1 MYGAKKWLLYPPE
14 HQVMSNRQILEYM
27 ETDMRD
33 FESRTDGRGFRART
47 CVQTAGDVMIV
58 PESWGHGVLNIQ
70 ESIAVATEVKDAL
83 WRIRHG
89 LGLLSSI
96 PLNNNPRGSKK

>member
-1 MYGAKKWLLYPPE
+1 
-14 HQVMSNRQILEYM
+14 MSNRQILDYM
-27 ETDMRD
+27 ETDMKE
-33 FESRTDGRGFRART
+33 FENRPNRLGFRPKT

-89 LGLLSSI
+89 LGLLTSI
-96 PLNNNPRGSKK
+96 PLNNNPRKADSSKK

>member
-1 MYGAKKWLLYPPE
+1 MK
-14 HQVMSNRQILEYM
+14 
-27 ETDMRD
+27 D
-33 FESRTDGRGFRART
+33 FENRPDGRGFRPKT
-47 CVQTAGDVMIV
+47 CVQTAGDVIIV

-89 LGLLSSI
+89 LGLLTSI
-96 PLNNNPRGSKK
+96 PLDNHPRKTYSSSKK